1 MSFMQLQIDSQEV
14 ILQDYKIFLADRIE
28 LIEKKQRTN
37 IQNLKNAENV
47 QTVGYYS
54 FVGEMICLLHR

>member
-1 MSFMQLQIDSQEV
+1 MQLQIDSQEV

-47 QTVGYYS
+47 QTVGHYS

>member
-28 LIEKKQRTN
+28 LIEKNKEQ
-37 IQNLKNAENV
+37 IFK
-47 QTVGYYS
+47 
-54 FVGEMICLLHR
+54 I

>member
-28 LIEKKQRTN
+28 LIEKKNKEQ
-37 IQNLKNAENV
+37 IFK
-47 QTVGYYS
+47 
-54 FVGEMICLLHR
+54 I

>member
-1 MSFMQLQIDSQEV
+1 MQLQIDSQEV

-47 QTVGYYS
+47 QTVGHYL